1 MYPVQGFTML
11 RFLRWLTAIHPEI
24 QTIEGRST
32 KDLLRLVDEF
42 EGGKLQG
49 NEMLIRKWEAGF
61 NFLLN
66 TDRDWVGYGEAR
78 SVAQNLGS
86 RFAGIRRIRR
96 RSPYG
101 STRRDPFERYRT
113 VPLHAAFL
121 YSSEDSTL
129 ASYIQDNWHAL
140 HRMSA
145 DFCDIHPSLEQLSGS
160 EDAYI
165 ALNIII
171 PENYRKVQLSR
182 LPGVIFW
189 DNSEHEYIS
198 FRGWDSD
205 GITNGLR
212 FIFEHIWRDPSIAS
226 VAVAEAGVRRFVS
239 EQDHSGAGP
248 VFNQYV
254 NGGTAAQAQKLTQN
268 VGIQPEQLVNLFD
281 QLRHLAPQLPS
292 DVRDEF
298 LNDIEV
304 LEDSDQHPRQRLS
317 AGQRIMDALTSGGSQ
332 VAGQAI
338 IAGLERL
345 GGLISGG

>member
-1 MYPVQGFTML
+1 ML
-11 RFLRWLTAIHPEI
+11 RFLRWLAAIHPEI

-49 NEMLIRKWEAGF
+49 NEILIRKWEAGF
-61 NFLLN
+61 KILLN
-66 TDRDWVGYGEAR
+66 TDRDWAGYGEAR

-101 STRRDPFERYRT
+101 SSRRDAFERYRT

-121 YSSEDSTL
+121 YSSEDSIL
-129 ASYIQDNWHAL
+129 ASYIQDNWYAL

-145 DFCDIHPSLEQLSGS
+145 DFCDIHPSIEQLCGS

-165 ALNIII
+165 ALNVMSKI
-171 PENYRKVQLSR
+171 YDKVQLSR

-189 DNSEHEYIS
+189 DDFEHEYIS
-198 FRGWDSD
+198 FRGLDSD

-212 FIFEHIWRDPSIAS
+212 FIFEHIWRDSSIAS
-226 VAVAEAGVRRFVS
+226 VAIAEAGVRRFVS
-239 EQDHSGAGP
+239 EQNHSGAGP

-254 NGGTAAQAQKLTQN
+254 SGGTAAQAQKLTQN

-298 LNDIEV
+298 LDDIEV

-317 AGQRIMDALTSGGSQ
+317 AGQRIRDALTSGGSQ

-345 GGLISGG
+345 VGLISGG